1 MRKVHLLSCA
11 VLLCAARGRATNS
24 SVSPRPDSRAPP
36 VGDGASVRRKRFIGP
51 SDAVAILDYHNQVRA
66 NVFPPAAN
74 MEHMLW
80 DNDLARTAEV
90 WAAKCIWEHG
100 PAHLLQFYGQ
110 NLSFRTGG
118 CPLVCYGPM
127 CTHYTQMVWAS
138 TNRVGCAVQTCY
150 NMFVWGVLWREA
162 TFLVCNYSPKG
173 NWIGEAPYRVGIPCS
188 ACPSSYAGTCNNN
201 MCFPAVQS
209 NYMYWFK

>member
-1 MRKVHLLSCA
+1 
-11 VLLCAARGRATNS
+11 
-24 SVSPRPDSRAPP
+24 
-36 VGDGASVRRKRFIGP
+36 
-51 SDAVAILDYHNQVRA
+51 
-66 NVFPPAAN
+66 
-74 MEHMLW
+74 
-80 DNDLARTAEV
+80 
-90 WAAKCIWEHG
+90 
-100 PAHLLQFYGQ
+100 
-110 NLSFRTGG
+110 
-118 CPLVCYGPM
+118 
-127 CTHYTQMVWAS
+127 MVWAS

-188 ACPSSYAGTCNNN
+188 ACPSSYGGTCRNN

>member
-74 MEHMLW
+74 MEHMPIQIIVAVDQCNQLFSG
-80 DNDLARTAEV
+80 A
-90 WAAKCIWEHG
+90 
-100 PAHLLQFYGQ
+100 P
-110 NLSFRTGG
+110 LSSF
-118 CPLVCYGPM
+118 
-127 CTHYTQMVWAS
+127 A
-138 TNRVGCAVQTCY
+138 
-150 NMFVWGVLWREA
+150 
-162 TFLVCNYSPKG
+162 
-173 NWIGEAPYRVGIPCS
+173 
-188 ACPSSYAGTCNNN
+188 
-201 MCFPAVQS
+201 
-209 NYMYWFK
+209 